1 MATQTYSS
9 KPDKMS
15 TRKRIAYRTA
25 CWLLTIAG
33 VVTLTTYGAY
43 KVMGALAG
51 KDLLDRSTPLPVGAL
66 LSNLA
71 VLSLVAV
78 IAFYLHLRKIRKK
91 YTQTLLERE
100 RWLEQVLTNNS
111 VGTFVLD
118 RQHRITHWNRA
129 MERLMGIA
137 AKEMVG
143 TCRHREILYGSTK
156 DTMADMILDGKTFDD
171 FIRHYG
177 TSVRRSTHTD
187 NSYRAEI
194 YLPTIG
200 KTGTWLFVSASPV
213 LDEQGHVCGAV
224 ETLSDITPLK
234 IAQQNFQF
242 KNTEL
247 SAMINGMQEGILFVD
262 EKDVIVQINPWLLE
276 LTGLTREQ
284 CIKIHLDRLAIPAI
298 SRIAGQLLSRF
309 KAVPNSPGD
318 IRQEQ
323 LQGRTVQLRFQP
335 IYQDDRYVGLLVN
348 VIDITPLVEARLQ
361 AESANRAKSEFLA
374 NMSHEIRTPM
384 NAVLGFA
391 DLLKATQLTD
401 EQAEYVSIV
410 QNSGKNLL
418 MLINDILDF
427 SKIESGRLTL
437 EKAAFELDML
447 LNELESLMQISAGK
461 KNVEFR
467 IIRTQPLPQTVIS
480 DYFRIYQCLL
490 NLIGNAIKF
499 TQQGHVHLNVSSQQ
513 HPNGVWL
520 RMDVEDTGIG
530 IPSDKLTTIFEA
542 FTQTDSS
549 TTRKY
554 GGTGLGLTISRRLAE
569 MMGGQIAVSS
579 VVGQGSTFS
588 LLIPAGV
595 STIEAAS
602 SPVLPKAPPK
612 TVCENQRF
620 EGRILVAEDNAS
632 NRILIGKLLNKRGL
646 EPVFAENGLEA
657 VEKAMEGFDLIL
669 MDIQMPELNGYEAAA
684 KIKSLGIDS
693 PIVALTANA
702 MQGDREK
709 CIESGCCDYL
719 AKPIDPLSLS
729 AVLEKYLAH
738 ATV

>member
-1 MATQTYSS
+1 MAAQTVSS
-9 KPDKMS
+9 TPGKVS
-15 TRKRIAYRTA
+15 SRKRVAYRTA
-25 CWLLTIAG
+25 CWLLAILG
-33 VVTLTTYGAY
+33 VITLTTYGVHTA
-43 KVMGALAG
+43 VGALASKG
-51 KDLLDRSTPLPVGAL
+51 LPGRNAPLSVWVF

-71 VLSLVAV
+71 ALSLTA
-78 IAFYLHLRKIRKK
+78 IAAFYLHLRKIRKK

-100 RWLEQVLTNNS
+100 LWLEQILANNS

-118 RQHRITHWNRA
+118 TQHQITHWNKA
-129 MERLMGIA
+129 MERLLGIA
-137 AKEMVG
+137 AKDAVG
-143 TCRHREILYGSTK
+143 TCRHRGFFSEEHK

-171 FIRHYG
+171 FIRQYG
-177 TSVRRSTHTD
+177 VSVRRSTHTD
-187 NSYRAEI
+187 NSYRTEVF
-194 YLPTIG
+194 LPHVG
-200 KTGTWLFVSASPV
+200 KGGTWLFVSASPV
-213 LDEQGHVCGAV
+213 LDEQGQVCGAV

-234 IAQQNFQF
+234 IAQQNFQY

-247 SAMINGMQEGILFVD
+247 NAMIDGMQEGILFVD
-262 EKDVIVQINPWLLE
+262 EKDVVVQINPWLLE
-276 LTGLTREQ
+276 LTGLTRER
-284 CIKIHLDRLAIPAI
+284 CIRIQMERLAIPAI
-298 SRIAGQLLSRF
+298 NRIAGQLLSRF
-309 KAVPNSPGD
+309 KAVPNSPGSVQ
-318 IRQEQ
+318 QEQ
-323 LQGRTVQLRFQP
+323 IEGRTVQLRFQP
-335 IYQDDRYVGLLVN
+335 IYQDNRYVGLLVN

-361 AESANRAKSEFLA
+361 AEAANRAKSEFLA

-427 SKIESGRLTL
+427 SKIESGRLIL
-437 EKAAFELDML
+437 EKAAFELDTL
-447 LNELESLMQISAGK
+447 LNELESLMQMSAGK
-461 KNVEFR
+461 KGVEFR
-467 IIRTQPLPQTVIS
+467 IIRTQPLPQTVVS

-499 TQQGHVHLNVSSQQ
+499 TQQGHVHLVVSSEQC
-513 HPNGVWL
+513 PNGVWL
-520 RMDVEDTGIG
+520 RMDIEDTGIG
-530 IPSDKLTTIFEA
+530 IPADKLAAIFEA

-569 MMGGQIAVSS
+569 MMGGQITVSS

-588 LLIPAGV
+588 LLIPAGI
-595 STIEAAS
+595 SIIETAP
-602 SPVLPKAPPK
+602 SPALPKAQPK

-620 EGRILVAEDNAS
+620 EGRILVAEDNPS

-646 EPVFAENGLEA
+646 EPVFAEDGLQA

-719 AKPIDPLSLS
+719 AKPIDPLKLL
-729 AVLEKYLAH
+729 AVLEKYLTPVAI
-738 ATV
+738 